1 MRVREIAVPRV
12 APVAKVDAVAVVVLG
27 ICLDARVVL
36 VVAVSTSRDRGQLVD
51 LRLLLVAQRSPLLAP
66 CGLLPR
72 GRVFERFRCA
82 TRVVVVDALVTG

>member
-36 VVAVSTSRDRGQLVD
+36 PGWLRAVPPHGPVDGFFFSQEMGWVDFVSHQSRRT
-51 LRLLLVAQRSPLLAP
+51 RRWRWREAR
-66 CGLLPR
+66 PR
-72 GRVFERFRCA
+72 A
-82 TRVVVVDALVTG
+82 WPSQ